1 MSLKEWW
8 QTFLKRG
15 FSFSKTSGWPGEK
28 GLPDPNTWDPDVSKE
43 TINNEIAGS
52 LKQKGA

>member
-1 MSLKEWW
+1 MSWLSAWLK
-8 QTFLKRG
+8 KG
-15 FSFSKTSGWPGEK
+15 IKFSKSLIWPGEK

-52 LKQKGA
+52 LKKKGA

>member
-1 MSLKEWW
+1 MSWLSAWLK
-8 QTFLKRG
+8 KG
-15 FSFSKTSGWPGEK
+15 FRFSKTLIWPGKK